1 MINVILF
8 MATLKN
14 NITSNPMAKT
24 LPILIAVVVVVA
36 LGMLAYFMTQ
46 QPSPKPTT
54 ATSPP
59 TQPPTTTQA
68 PVTKEVK
75 IGCLF
80 DLTGATADVGV
91 PWSYGVRAAVEAI
104 NRGELTELQKL
115 GVKLVCVERDYGY
128 KIPEAQAAYAY
139 FKSQGVAAISGWGT
153 GDTLALAPEI
163 NKDGIP
169 YFSGSYTLSLTKN
182 PYNFFTMASYH
193 EAAAAAVIFVKQYFE
208 GKGLKPKLALA
219 YPNVPYGLEPLPAI
233 REEAKRQGVEICAEE
248 IVEQT
253 AVSADEQLSRIRDK
267 CGDNVAI
274 WVGGTAAPGAVIIKS
289 AYKLQLAKAII
300 ITNIWGSNENTPRLI
315 GDEIT
320 KWIGGRLFRVTSA
333 LMIDEVKKLAQQ
345 GDKEAKLMADAMAK
359 IGTAVP
365 EPFIR
370 GWHTVYILAKGIEYA
385 VKNGKEP
392 TGENIKWA
400 LENMPEVRTS
410 YAAPVKFLPGDH
422 RPTTVVWV
430 YVMNPDGTW
439 SKVTEIVLPRGNLK
453 DDFAR
458 YGAKW
463 E

>member
-1 MINVILF
+1 MFNVFLS

-14 NITSNPMAKT
+14 NTTPNPMAKN
-24 LPILIAVVVVVA
+24 LPILIAAVVVVA
-36 LGMLAYFMTQ
+36 LGVLAYFMTQ
-46 QPSPKPTT
+46 QPSPQPTT

-59 TQPPTTTQA
+59 AQPPTTTQA
-68 PVTKEVK
+68 PVAREVK

-80 DLTGATADVGV
+80 DLTGPVAEVGV
-91 PWSYGVRAAVEAI
+91 PWAYGVRAAIEAI

-115 GVKLVCVERDYGY
+115 GVKLVCIERDYAY
-128 KIPEAQAAYAY
+128 RIPEAQAAYAY
-139 FKSQGVAAISGWGT
+139 FKSQGVVAVSGLGT

-163 NKDGIP
+163 NKDKVP
-169 YFSGSYTLSLTKN
+169 YFSASYTLTLAKN

-193 EAAAAAVIFVKQYFE
+193 EAAAAAVIFVRQYFE
-208 GKGLKPKLALA
+208 GRGLKPRLALT

-233 REEAKRQGVEICAEE
+233 REEARRQGVEICAEE

-267 CGDNVAI
+267 CGDDVAI
-274 WVGGTAAPGAVIIKS
+274 WVGGTAAPGAVTIKS
-289 AYKLQLAKAII
+289 AYKLQLDKAII
-300 ITNIWGSNENTPRLI
+300 ITNIWGSNEMTPRLI

-320 KWIGGRLFRVTSA
+320 KWIGGRLFRVTSS
-333 LMIDEVKKLAQQ
+333 LMIDEVKKLAEQ

-359 IGTAVP
+359 IGTPVP
-365 EPFIR
+365 DPFIR
-370 GWHTVYILAKGIEYA
+370 GWHNVYILAKGIEYA

-422 RPTTVVWV
+422 RPTTVNWV

-439 SKVTEIVLPRGNLK
+439 SKVTEIALPRGNLK

>member
-1 MINVILF
+1 MINVFLF

-14 NITSNPMAKT
+14 NITPNPMAKT

-59 TQPPTTTQA
+59 AQPPTTTQA

-91 PWSYGVRAAVEAI
+91 PWAYGVRAAVEAI

-169 YFSGSYTLSLTKN
+169 YLSASYTLSLTKN

-300 ITNIWGSNENTPRLI
+300 ITNIWGSNENTPKLI

-333 LMIDEVKKLAQQ
+333 LMIDEVRKLAQQ

-370 GWHTVYILAKGIEYA
+370 GWHNVYIIAKGIEYA
-385 VKNGKEP
+385 VKNGKEL

-439 SKVTEIVLPRGNLK
+439 SKVTEIALPRGNLK